1 MWSSPIETVS
11 MSFGTGALIG
21 AGLPGG
27 DAFEADFVDG
37 DDSCFLFGVVLLFR
51 SPAGVLLVFG
61 TVDVRM
67 LTELDLGATLIFV
80 TVEAAGLGT
89 LCTLLILL
97 AVLGT

>member
-1 MWSSPIETVS
+1 

-27 DAFEADFVDG
+27 DAFTAVFEAG
-37 DDSCFLFGVVLLFR
+37 EDSGFLFGVVLLFR
-51 SPAGVLLVFG
+51 SAAGVLLGFG
-61 TVDVRM
+61 TVDVRL
-67 LTELDLGATLIFV
+67 LTELDLGATFIFV

-97 AVLGT
+97 AALDT